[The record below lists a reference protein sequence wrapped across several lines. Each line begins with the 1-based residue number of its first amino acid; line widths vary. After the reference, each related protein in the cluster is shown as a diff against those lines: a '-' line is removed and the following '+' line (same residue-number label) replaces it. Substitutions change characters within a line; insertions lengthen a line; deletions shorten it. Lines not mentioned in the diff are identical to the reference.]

1 MDSRQ
6 VVQEFQIGDTRMT
19 VPTNVLRF
27 EALLYLSLLL
37 DALTAALFGIAPDD
51 ATAPASPSV
60 NLFTALFIASLVFL
74 VWLAAR
80 RRKNWA
86 CWTVFGF
93 FVLSV
98 VLYVAS
104 FGQMVFGVRTVIEIL
119 SIVFSAAGFYY
130 AFQPDARRWFRS

>member
-1 MDSRQ
+1 
-6 VVQEFQIGDTRMT
+6 MT

-37 DALTAALFGIAPDD
+37 DALTAALFGVAPDN
-51 ATAPASPSV
+51 ATTPVSPSV
-60 NLFTALFIASLVFL
+60 NLFTALFIAALVFL

-80 RRKNWA
+80 RQKSWA

-104 FGQMVFGVRTVIEIL
+104 FDQIAFGVRTLIEML
-119 SIVFSAAGFYY
+119 SIVLSAAGFYF
-130 AFQPDARRWFRS
+130 AFTPDARRWFSSSNP

>member
-1 MDSRQ
+1 
-6 VVQEFQIGDTRMT
+6 MT
-19 VPTNVLRF
+19 VPNDVLRF

-37 DALTAALFGIAPDD
+37 DALTAAFFGIAPDN
-51 ATAPASPSV
+51 ATAPVSPSL
-60 NLFTALFIASLVFL
+60 NLFTALFIAALVFL

-98 VLYVAS
+98 LLYVAS
-104 FGQMVFGVRTVIEIL
+104 FGQMVFGIRTIIEIL
-119 SIVFSAAGFYY
+119 SIVFSALGFYF
-130 AFQPDARRWFRS
+130 AFTPDARRWFRS